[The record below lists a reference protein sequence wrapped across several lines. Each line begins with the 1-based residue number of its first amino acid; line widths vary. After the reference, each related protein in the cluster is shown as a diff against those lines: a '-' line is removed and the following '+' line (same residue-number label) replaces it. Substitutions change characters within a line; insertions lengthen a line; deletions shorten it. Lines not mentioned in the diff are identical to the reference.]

1 MGPLIVYE
9 QISANTNLFFAF
21 LIGIGFGF
29 VLEASG
35 FSSSRKLAGQFYGYD
50 TTVIKVFFTAAIT
63 AGIGLL
69 LFGLFGW
76 IDLDLIYINPFYKWS
91 AIIGGIIMGAG
102 FILGGFCPGTSF
114 TGLAIGKIDAMVF
127 VGGLFIGILI
137 FTEGYPLLESLYM
150 AAYKGTPRVSSAMG
164 ISDGLFLLG
173 LVIVAFGMFYV
184 AEWAEKKF
192 PLKEGTK

>member
-9 QISANTNLFFAF
+9 QITANTNLFFAF
-21 LIGIGFGF
+21 LIGIAFGF
-29 VLEASG
+29 ILEASG

-50 TTVIKVFFTAAIT
+50 TTVLKVFFTAAIT

-76 IDLDLIYINPFYKWS
+76 IDLDLIYINPYYKWS
-91 AIIGGIIMGAG
+91 TIIGGIIMGAG

-127 VGGLFIGILI
+127 VGGLFIGVFI
-137 FTEGYPLLESLYM
+137 FTEGYPLFESLYY
-150 AAYKGTPRVSSAMG
+150 AAYKGTPRVSEAMG
-164 ISDGLFLLG
+164 VSDGLFLLG

-184 AEWAEKKF
+184 AELAEKKF

>member
-9 QISANTNLFFAF
+9 QITANTNLFFAF
-21 LIGIGFGF
+21 LIGLAFGF

-63 AGIGLL
+63 AGLGLL
-69 LFGLFGW
+69 IFGLFGW

-91 AIIGGIIMGAG
+91 AIVGGIIMGAG

-114 TGLAIGKIDAMVF
+114 TGAAIGKIDAMVF
-127 VGGLFIGILI
+127 VGGLFIGVLL
-137 FTEGYPLLESLYM
+137 FTEGYPLLEKLYM
-150 AAYKGTPRVSSAMG
+150 ADYKGAPKVSEALG
-164 ISDGLFLLG
+164 VSDGLFLLG
-173 LVIVAFGMFYV
+173 LVIVAFAMFYV
-184 AEWAEKKF
+184 AEWAEKRF
-192 PLKEGTK
+192 PLKESE

>member
-1 MGPLIVYE
+1 MGPLIIYD
-9 QISANTNLFFAF
+9 QITPNTNLFFAF
-21 LIGIGFGF
+21 LIGIAFGF
-29 VLEASG
+29 ILEASG

-63 AGIGLL
+63 AGLGLL

-76 IDLDLIYINPFYKWS
+76 INLDLIYINPYYKWS
-91 AIIGGIIMGAG
+91 TIVGGIIMGAG

-114 TGLAIGKIDAMVF
+114 TGVSIGKIDAMIF
-127 VGGLFIGILI
+127 VAGLFIGIFI
-137 FTEGYPLLESLYM
+137 FTEGFPLFESLYM
-150 AAYKGTPRVSSAMG
+150 AAYKGTPRVSEMMG

-173 LVIVAFGMFYV
+173 LVVVAFGMFYV

-192 PLKEGTK
+192 PLKEGNK

>member
-9 QISANTNLFFAF
+9 NISQNTNLFFAF

-29 VLEASG
+29 ILEASG

-69 LFGLFGW
+69 IFGLFGW
-76 IDLDLIYINPFYKWS
+76 IDLELIYINPYYKWS
-91 AIIGGIIMGAG
+91 TIVGGMIMGAG

-114 TGLAIGKIDAMVF
+114 TGVAIGKIDAMVF
-127 VGGLFIGILI
+127 VGGLLLGILI
-137 FTEGYPLLESLYM
+137 FTEGYPIFEGLYM
-150 AAYKGTPRVSSAMG
+150 AAFKGTPRVSSLMG

-173 LVIVAFGMFYV
+173 LVVVAFGMFYV

-192 PLKEGTK
+192 PLKEGSK

>member
-1 MGPLIVYE
+1 MGPLVIYE
-9 QISANTNLFFAF
+9 HITQNTNLLFAF
-21 LIGIGFGF
+21 FIGLAFGF
-29 VLEASG
+29 VLEGSG

-63 AGIGLL
+63 AGLGLL

-76 IDLDLIYINPFYKWS
+76 IDLDLIYINPYYKWS
-91 AIIGGIIMGAG
+91 TIVGGIIMGAG

-114 TGLAIGKIDAMVF
+114 TGASIGKIDAMVF
-127 VGGLFIGILI
+127 VGGLFIGVFI
-137 FTEGYPLLESLYM
+137 FTEGYPLFESLYM
-150 AAYKGTPRVSSAMG
+150 AEYKGTPRISEVFG

-184 AEWAEKKF
+184 ADLAEKKF
-192 PLKEGTK
+192 PLKERTE

>member
-1 MGPLIVYE
+1 MGPLVIFE
-9 QISANTNLFFAF
+9 HISPDTNMFIAF
-21 LIGIGFGF
+21 LIGIAFGF

-50 TTVIKVFFTAAIT
+50 TTVVKVFFTAAIT

-69 LFGLFGW
+69 LFGLFKW
-76 IDLDLIYINPFYKWS
+76 IDLDLIYINPYFKWS
-91 AIIGGIIMGAG
+91 TIVGGIIMGAG

-114 TGLAIGKIDAMVF
+114 TGMAIGKIDAMVF
-127 VGGLFIGILI
+127 VGGLFVGILI
-137 FTEGYPLLESLYM
+137 FTEGYPLFEKLYLGS
-150 AAYKGTPRVSSAMG
+150 YKGTPKVSEALG

-173 LVIVAFGMFYV
+173 LVIVAFGMFYI
-184 AEWAEKKF
+184 AELAEKKF